1 MMSSISVEDVCS
13 KKFSTVSE
21 NDALSKCLDLF
32 KKEMPPVLAV
42 LDDKGKY
49 VGVIA
54 RRWVIRSRLDLATV
68 KVRTLMR
75 PAPKVSL
82 DFSLSKAAK
91 LMIENG
97 IRQLPVFEKNKL
109 LGFVTDENI
118 IHGAVTQEWGNTA
131 IEKIMTKAPHTIE
144 ANRSVGAVLS
154 LFREQGISH
163 VPVIDDGKLAGIIS
177 IQDILEH
184 IFQPQ
189 RRQTLGEIVGE
200 KVPLISVSAKGIM
213 RKPVITVSP
222 ETSLKEAEKK
232 MHDFDISCLVVTAK
246 EKLVGIVTKL
256 DFLEPISQV
265 EKAKRKLAIQFGV
278 KGIAINPD
286 QQGFMMDEFDSFAR
300 KYQDAFESGTL
311 FVYVKTHGAS
321 HKGVPLIHC
330 RLQLKTVKGSFF
342 SSGEGWGVESTFR
355 VALDRLDRRLL
366 RSKELSYNPR
376 YARDYLRKMGI
387 PEEEL

>member
-1 MMSSISVEDVCS
+1 MMSSISVKAVFS
-13 KKFSTVSE
+13 KGFATVYE
-21 NDALSKCLDLF
+21 NDTLSRCWELF
-32 KKEMPPVLAV
+32 KREMPPVIAV

-49 VGVIA
+49 VGVID
-54 RRWVIRSRLDLATV
+54 RRWVIRSRLDPATTKV
-68 KVRTLMR
+68 KTLMR

-82 DFSLSKAAK
+82 EFSLSKAAK
-91 LMIENG
+91 LMIESG
-97 IRQLPVFEKNKL
+97 VRQLPVFEREKL

-118 IHGAVTQEWGNTA
+118 IHGAVTQEWGNIA

-163 VPVIDDGKLAGIIS
+163 VPVIDNGKLAGIIS

-184 IFQPQ
+184 VFQPQ

-200 KVPLISVSAKGIM
+200 KVSTLSIPAKGIM
-213 RKPVITVSP
+213 TRSVITVQP
-222 ETSLKEAEKK
+222 EASLKEAEKK
-232 MHDFDISCLVVTAK
+232 MHDHDISCLAVLSQ
-246 EKLVGIVTKL
+246 ERLLGIVTKL
-256 DFLEPISQV
+256 DFLEPISQM
-265 EKAKRKLAIQFGV
+265 EIPERKLTVQFAV
-278 KGIAINPD
+278 KNMEIDPI
-286 QQGFMMDEFDSFAR
+286 QQGFMMEEFDSFTR
-300 KYQDAFESGTL
+300 KYKDALEAGTL
-311 FVYVKTHGAS
+311 FVYMKTHGAS

-330 RLQLKTVKGSFF
+330 RLQLRTVKGSFF

-366 RSKELSYNPR
+366 RSKELAYNPT

-387 PEEEL
+387 PQEEL